1 MKKFLLPKP
10 LTVLALIVLIFVN
23 SCTNRS
29 QKSNYQLIDGIPV
42 ITVKGSPFEMG
53 EQIGTLL
60 KTQVNECLP
69 TFLAISQKNDPETYS
84 NDNLDDAWQKMRPYI
99 HNDFVAE
106 LKGLALGSG
115 VDFDL
120 LRRAHMVPVIS
131 DYACSGVAVWGDA
144 TSQGDLFHIRNLDF
158 TKNAH
163 LQDYPAVVIY
173 IPENGIPSI
182 HATFAGYIASH
193 SGMNAKGIVL
203 GEKGESPS
211 SDAPFDYDGIHFS
224 LLFRDILNRATTLEE
239 AINGIQQAKLIKR
252 YYLFASDGQ
261 KETMGAAKF
270 LVSSPDKIK
279 LRMWKDNDLND
290 TLVPGT
296 LPNAIYYSVDN
307 NTTFELLKKYNGQF
321 DSEKAIELS
330 KAIARK
336 NGNLLNVVY
345 NPSRLEIWVAYANGS
360 KDALEQDYSLIKMKD
375 FIN

>member
-1 MKKFLLPKP
+1 
-10 LTVLALIVLIFVN
+10 
-23 SCTNRS
+23 
-29 QKSNYQLIDGIPV
+29 NYQLIDGIPV

-173 IPENGIPSI
+173 IPENGIASI

-261 KETMGAAKF
+261 EETMGAAKF